1 MKSKIL
7 NIIDFLSKTLRTD
20 LRYIISGIFWFGSEH
35 FVTTLTGLAT
45 AVVFANLI
53 VPETYGTYKYV
64 LSLLPFLGI
73 TTLSKINDS
82 LTVSVAKG
90 FEGDIINAL
99 KTKIKW
105 GLLGSMAGFIL
116 SLYYYTRGNQELAIL
131 ISIMAIFI
139 PVFNNPLIYSNFLT
153 GKKKFK
159 PLAILHSISS
169 VIYSIL
175 IIGTIILSKNVIIII
190 TVYFLTNTIIRF
202 SALIYTLKKYP
213 PNKNTEEK
221 TIPYGKKISIL
232 EVVNVISAS
241 IDNILVFHYL
251 GAVELAAYVFIKK
264 VPDNLKFFPRFIT
277 TLTVPKFSKRDIGS
291 PTIKKEV
298 RRKTIFYVLGVT
310 GIITA
315 YIVAAPW
322 IFKILFAPYQE
333 YVFLSQIYAF
343 SYIVNFGGLF
353 LSFVETNR
361 KTKSV
366 LSMHL
371 ITSVM
376 TTLIIFVS
384 IKYYGLIGLV
394 IGYSVVRFSAS
405 SVRALF
411 FQKATK

>member
-241 IDNILVFHYL
+241 KDNILVL
-251 GAVELAAYVFIKK
+251 G
-264 VPDNLKFFPRFIT
+264 
-277 TLTVPKFSKRDIGS
+277 S
-291 PTIKKEV
+291 
-298 RRKTIFYVLGVT
+298 
-310 GIITA
+310 
-315 YIVAAPW
+315 
-322 IFKILFAPYQE
+322 
-333 YVFLSQIYAF
+333 
-343 SYIVNFGGLF
+343 
-353 LSFVETNR
+353 
-361 KTKSV
+361 
-366 LSMHL
+366 
-371 ITSVM
+371 
-376 TTLIIFVS
+376 
-384 IKYYGLIGLV
+384 
-394 IGYSVVRFSAS
+394 
-405 SVRALF
+405 
-411 FQKATK
+411 